1 MVSSMTSEGART
13 CSIASCDGPHVAR
26 GWCEKHYSRWK
37 RHGDTATVLVSRI
50 PKGAVCSVDGCTTP
64 VLARGWC
71 AKHYQRWLKHGDPL
85 KGPDQWAENNP
96 TWLGDEAGYQAFHGR
111 VHRRRGMPSRCERCG
126 TEDPTK
132 RYEWANLTGHYE
144 DPDDYERMCKHCH
157 QLYDAKRRA
166 RKPIDHGTPA
176 GWLGHQRRSEP
187 PCDECRLAFNAYARQ
202 QYRLRKART
211 A

>member
-1 MVSSMTSEGART
+1 MPSEGA
-13 CSIASCDGPHVAR
+13 
-26 GWCEKHYSRWK
+26 
-37 RHGDTATVLVSRI
+37 L
-50 PKGAVCSVDGCTTP
+50 CSVEECPKT

-71 AKHYQRWLKHGDPL
+71 TKHYQRWVKHGDPL
-85 KGPDQWAENNP
+85 ALVNDQWAENNP
-96 TWLGDEAGYQAFHGR
+96 KWLGDGAGYHAMHDR
-111 VHRRRGMPSRCERCG
+111 VTRRRGRPKRCERCG

-132 RYEWANLTGHYE
+132 RYEWANLTGRYE
-144 DPDDYERMCKHCH
+144 DPDDYERMCKKCH
-157 QLYDAKRRA
+157 QGFDAPRRE

-176 GWLGHQRRSEP
+176 GWLGHRRRKEA